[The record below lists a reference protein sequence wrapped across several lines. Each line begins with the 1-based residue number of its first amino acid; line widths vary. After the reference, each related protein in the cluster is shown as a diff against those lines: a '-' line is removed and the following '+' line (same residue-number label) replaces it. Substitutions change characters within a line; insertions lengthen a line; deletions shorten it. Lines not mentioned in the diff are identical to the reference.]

1 MFFTKLGRIVA
12 WVIFC
17 TSVFR
22 VAIGFLVAFSAEDP
36 ASAAQRYLG
45 KVNTGEAINEG
56 IYAIGIAIALGIL
69 TEISSNLSK
78 ENQSGKK
85 LSL

>member
-12 WVIFC
+12 WLIFGL
-17 TSVFR
+17 SIFR
-22 VAIGFLVAFSAEDP
+22 VAFGLLLAFTADDP

-56 IYAIGIAIALGIL
+56 IYVIGIAIALGIL

-78 ENQSGKK
+78 ENQS
-85 LSL
+85 